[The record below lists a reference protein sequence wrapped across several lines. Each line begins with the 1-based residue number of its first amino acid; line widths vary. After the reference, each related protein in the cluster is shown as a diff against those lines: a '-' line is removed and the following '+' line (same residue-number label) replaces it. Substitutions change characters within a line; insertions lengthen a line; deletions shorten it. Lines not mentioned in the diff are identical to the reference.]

1 MNAKMLQLMRE
12 NRIKDYP
19 RIIQVLNI
27 IIHKVDF
34 FQQDASS
41 TETMVYISIAIH
53 RAPVSVQ
60 EDILIRKRYAS
71 KVFQISFLDSR
82 MISEKLYQS
91 KMAST
96 HLISNS
102 YHY

>member
-53 RAPVSVQ
+53 LAPVSVQ
-60 EDILIRKRYAS
+60 EDI
-71 KVFQISFLDSR
+71 
-82 MISEKLYQS
+82 
-91 KMAST
+91 
-96 HLISNS
+96 
-102 YHY
+102 